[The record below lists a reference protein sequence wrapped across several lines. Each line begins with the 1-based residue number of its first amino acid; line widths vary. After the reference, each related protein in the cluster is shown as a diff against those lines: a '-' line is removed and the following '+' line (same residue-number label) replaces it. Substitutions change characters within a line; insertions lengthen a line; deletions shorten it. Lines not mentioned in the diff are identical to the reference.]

1 MKSAFHFL
9 KTHKTLWL
17 IAVLLVAGGVYF
29 MQKEE
34 VSPYETASIK
44 RSDVV
49 QEVSVT
55 GRVESEAQVELAFES
70 GGRVSAMPS
79 PVGAHIA
86 RGDVLVRLDASE
98 LLSLRAQ
105 AQANL
110 EYELANLAQLTKG
123 ARREEV
129 AVSEAKVASAKV
141 AVNNAL
147 LGVVDKI
154 RGAYSAADDAVRSDT
169 DILWRNSRTKNPELN
184 ISTTDSSLAIS
195 LPPQRIAIEGKL
207 NDLAGIAQV
216 VGVDGDAVLLM
227 SQLETTEASLSVIK
241 KYLNDLALVVNG
253 LSPSSMILQ
262 STIDTYKAN
271 VAAARGSVEATLT
284 ALLASDKDL
293 LTAESALAVAEDE
306 LLLKTSGPTAEAIT
320 AQEAK
325 VASMRATLANYDA
338 RIAKAVLMAPFSGVV
353 TKNDAKLGQTVAP
366 NIALVSLMSDG
377 KWKIEANV
385 PEADIAKVA
394 VGNNA
399 TVTLDAY
406 GSDALF
412 SASIVAINPAETIL
426 EGVST
431 YKVTLHFVEDDN
443 RIRSGMTANIDIA
456 TDKRENVLA
465 IPARSVTTR
474 DGKKY
479 IRVLS
484 EGIAVE
490 RVVETGL
497 RGSDGL
503 VEILSG
509 LSEGE
514 QVITF
519 EQK

>member
-1 MKSAFHFL
+1 MKSDFHFL

-79 PVGAHIA
+79 PVGSHIA

-253 LSPSSMILQ
+253 LSPS
-262 STIDTYKAN
+262 
-271 VAAARGSVEATLT
+271 
-284 ALLASDKDL
+284 
-293 LTAESALAVAEDE
+293 
-306 LLLKTSGPTAEAIT
+306 
-320 AQEAK
+320 
-325 VASMRATLANYDA
+325 
-338 RIAKAVLMAPFSGVV
+338 FSFF
-353 TKNDAKLGQTVAP
+353 KN
-366 NIALVSLMSDG
+366 
-377 KWKIEANV
+377 
-385 PEADIAKVA
+385 
-394 VGNNA
+394 
-399 TVTLDAY
+399 
-406 GSDALF
+406 
-412 SASIVAINPAETIL
+412 
-426 EGVST
+426 
-431 YKVTLHFVEDDN
+431 
-443 RIRSGMTANIDIA
+443 
-456 TDKRENVLA
+456 
-465 IPARSVTTR
+465 
-474 DGKKY
+474 
-479 IRVLS
+479 
-484 EGIAVE
+484 
-490 RVVETGL
+490 
-497 RGSDGL
+497 
-503 VEILSG
+503 
-509 LSEGE
+509 
-514 QVITF
+514 
-519 EQK
+519 